1 MSATSLASLL
11 EQARAAVRSRDYA
24 TAISTYRQAL
34 TVDPE
39 SIDALEGL
47 AMTLLATGSYAA
59 AVEQFQRLVMLQPME
74 ARHYIN
80 MGAAYNRLG
89 MYQKAVDTLR
99 KGIQRNRKCADG
111 YYNLGIAQRK
121 LNMPSLAVSAYKEA
135 IRLDPQMVEAYQNL
149 GNLYT
154 EMGNYQLALANYRK
168 ALELRPDFE
177 KARLGMEK
185 AEEAMQRS
193 KATNNP
199 FGRLVKTDN
208 LAPKTVPTLTR
219 ELSDADREFDR
230 QRVRQLSE
238 DLQRLTTEYLN
249 HLKSKLERGLLELQ
263 RSAAEGQ
270 FKSLGFVATANEFQ
284 EAFRSW
290 LETRQQFKR
299 KALELRAHEELIN
312 TPELPP
318 TP

>member
-1 MSATSLASLL
+1 MSATPLSALL

-24 TAISTYRQAL
+24 AAIAHYRQAL

-39 SIDALEGL
+39 SVDALEGL
-47 AMTLLATGSYAA
+47 AMMLLATGSYAA
-59 AVEQFQRLVMLQPME
+59 AVEQFQRLVLLQPME

-89 MYQKAVDTLR
+89 QYQKAVDTLR
-99 KGIQRNRKCADG
+99 KGIQRNRKCADA

-121 LNMPSLAVSAYKEA
+121 LNMPSLAISAYKEA
-135 IRLDPQMVEAYQNL
+135 IRLDPQLVEAYQNL

-177 KARLGMEK
+177 KARLGLEK
-185 AEEAMQRS
+185 AEEAIQRS
-193 KATNNP
+193 KASANP
-199 FGRLVKTDN
+199 FGRLVNTSSV
-208 LAPKTVPTLTR
+208 APKSVPIVTR

-230 QRVRQLSE
+230 QRVRLLCE
-238 DLQRLTTEYLN
+238 ELQRLTADCLAQ
-249 HLKSKLERGLLELQ
+249 LKNKLEAGILDVQ

-270 FKSLGFVATANEFQ
+270 FKNLGFVGAANEFQ
-284 EAFRSW
+284 DAFRNW
-290 LETRQQFKR
+290 LELRQQLKR

-312 TPELPP
+312 TPQMPP
-318 TP
+318 SP